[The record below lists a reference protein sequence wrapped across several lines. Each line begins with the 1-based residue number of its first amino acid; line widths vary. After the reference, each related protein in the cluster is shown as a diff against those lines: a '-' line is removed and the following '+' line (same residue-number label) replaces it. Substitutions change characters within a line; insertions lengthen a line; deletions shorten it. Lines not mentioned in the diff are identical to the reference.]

1 MIISV
6 YFSVQSLSSVPL
18 FFFLHVHLS
27 RVDLQVRPQVRPTSA
42 VRRTPIAYHLE
53 HEKEREEGKRVLI
66 VCVQVLCVCLKVYLL
81 KNYYFN
87 MYQYWFAFMVLVG
100 K

>member
-1 MIISV
+1 
-6 YFSVQSLSSVPL
+6 
-18 FFFLHVHLS
+18 
-27 RVDLQVRPQVRPTSA
+27 
-42 VRRTPIAYHLE
+42 
-53 HEKEREEGKRVLI
+53 VLI

>member
-1 MIISV
+1 MI
-6 YFSVQSLSSVPL
+6 QSMSSVPL

-53 HEKEREEGKRVLI
+53 HEKRKRRRKKSVNSLCASIMCLFEGLFTKE
-66 VCVQVLCVCLKVYLL
+66 LL
-81 KNYYFN
+81 F
-87 MYQYWFAFMVLVG
+87 
-100 K
+100 